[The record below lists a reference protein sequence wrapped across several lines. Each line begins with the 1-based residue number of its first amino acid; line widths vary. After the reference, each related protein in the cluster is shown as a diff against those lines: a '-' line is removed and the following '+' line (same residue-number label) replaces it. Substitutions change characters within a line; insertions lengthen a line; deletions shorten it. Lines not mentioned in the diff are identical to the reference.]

1 MSFRKV
7 TLTPLKET
15 KNTAK
20 TNAVGVSLD
29 VSQREEV
36 GELEIYD
43 FSEGITTTPGILM
56 RLLVN
61 LTRE

>member
-7 TLTPLKET
+7 TLTPLKEK

-43 FSEGITTTPGILM
+43 FSESITTTPGILM